1 MPKDYKNIKSGKKKS
16 ARNSK
21 YLKSFFAGLTVGLCV
36 AIIVYFYQHDV
47 TQQTQIIQPQVT
59 VAKPASELSQNDDT
73 PPPTFDFYQILP
85 NMEVNVSEW
94 EAEDDGDI
102 EEQADLGTEN
112 IGIYILQIG
121 SFKRFDAADEVKAK
135 LAFMGISA
143 EIQRVVINGHAS
155 SAEVN
160 TVKSISRSFVLLS
173 SNFFIDGLL
182 STPITVGLVLP
193 IGLAFNPLQAIIRIH
208 SDHDLKK
215 SLTD

>member
-1 MPKDYKNIKSGKKKS
+1 MPKDYKNIKSVKKKS

-47 TQQTQIIQPQVT
+47 AQQTQIIQPQVT
-59 VAKPASELSQNDDT
+59 VAKPAPELSQNDDT

-102 EEQADLGTEN
+102 EEQADLGNEN

-121 SFKRFDAADEVKAK
+121 SFKQFDAADEVKAK

-143 EIQRVVINGHAS
+143 EIQRVVINGKGIRHRVRVGPYADS
-155 SAEVN
+155 E
-160 TVKSISRSFVLLS
+160 KLSRIRRQLTENNLSYMLLK
-173 SNFFIDGLL
+173 
-182 STPITVGLVLP
+182 
-193 IGLAFNPLQAIIRIH
+193 LQ
-208 SDHDLKK
+208 SEN
-215 SLTD
+215 